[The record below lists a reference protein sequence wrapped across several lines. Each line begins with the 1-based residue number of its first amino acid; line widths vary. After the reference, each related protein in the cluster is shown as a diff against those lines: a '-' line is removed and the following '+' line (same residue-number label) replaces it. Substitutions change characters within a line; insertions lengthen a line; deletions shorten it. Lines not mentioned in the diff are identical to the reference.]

1 MSTPT
6 TGLAPLDILSDQ
18 PVPPQHRHG
27 LYSAA
32 TVLET
37 PRLKHAY
44 ATWTSDTCAE
54 GGYWALC
61 NPEDPTAENTNGV
74 KRLDRPRWQTA
85 FPFAIYAGISCD
97 RIGFDNAAQR
107 AKARLAAA
115 EERLVERAL
124 WQGKAGILP
133 ALNRGD
139 ATVLSTTPV
148 SLTAAVA
155 LLEEALGESTVA
167 AGLIH
172 APRRLAAP
180 AVSAWLA
187 VPEGPRHRSPLGAS
201 WVFGSGYTPS
211 DQAPDGL
218 DDPPD
223 NVTWLYASGQAVV
236 RRSSVEVEPGQH
248 PGTPGYFDPASNTA
262 YAVAERTVLVTLDC
276 PLFAVPVTDDT
287 PQPDPLPAPTGLAVV
302 GDPGETSALITWEPV
317 EGADSYLVEL
327 TPTTVK
333 GR

>member
-6 TGLAPLDILSDQ
+6 TGLAPLEILTDQ
-18 PVPPQHRHG
+18 PVPTQRRYG

-37 PRLKHAY
+37 PRLRHAY
-44 ATWTSDTCAE
+44 ATWTTDDCAD

-61 NPEDPTAENTNGV
+61 NPEDPTAEQDNGV
-74 KRLDRPRWQTA
+74 KRLDRPHWDTA
-85 FPFAIYAGISCD
+85 FPFAINAGISCD

-107 AKARLAAA
+107 ARARLAAA

-133 ALNRGD
+133 RLDSSKA
-139 ATVLSTTPV
+139 VKLSTTPV
-148 SLTAAVA
+148 SLTAGVA

-172 APRRLAAP
+172 APRRMAAP

-201 WVFGSGYTPS
+201 WVFGSGYTPA
-211 DQAPDGL
+211 DQGEDDDADAPG
-218 DDPPD
+218 
-223 NVTWLYASGQAVV
+223 VAWLYATGQAVV
-236 RRSSVEVEPGQH
+236 RRSKVEVEPGQH
-248 PGTPGYFDPASNTA
+248 PGTSGYFDPASNLA
-262 YAVAERTVLVTLDC
+262 YAVAERTILVTLDC
-276 PLFAVPVTDDT
+276 PLFAVPVIDES
-287 PQPDPLPAPTGLAVV
+287 PKPDLLPAPTNVHVV
-302 GDPGETSALITWEPV
+302 GAPGVTTALIDWDRVP
-317 EGADSYLVEL
+317 GADSYLVEI
-327 TPTTVK
+327 TPTAK
-333 GR
+333 KDA

>member
-18 PVPPQHRHG
+18 PVPPQHRYG

-44 ATWTSDTCAE
+44 ATCTSDTCAE

-61 NPEDPTAENTNGV
+61 NPEDPTAEDDNSV

-85 FPFAIYAGISCD
+85 FPFGIYAGISCD

-124 WQGKAGILP
+124 WQGRAGIRP

-139 ATVLSTTPV
+139 ATVLASTPV

-187 VPEGPRHRSPLGAS
+187 VPEGARHRSPLGAT
-201 WVFGSGYTPS
+201 WVFGSGYSPS
-211 DQAPDGL
+211 SLGPPGDDDGGSA
-218 DDPPD
+218 
-223 NVTWLYASGQAVV
+223 WLYATGQAVV
-236 RRSSVEVEPGQH
+236 RRSTVQVEPGQH

-276 PLFAVPVTDDT
+276 PLFAVPVIDDT
-287 PQPDPLPAPTGLAVV
+287 PQPDPLPAPTGLELA
-302 GDPGETSALITWEPV
+302 GDPGVTSALITWDPV

>member
-1 MSTPT
+1 MSTPV

-18 PVPPQHRHG
+18 PVPPQHRYG

-61 NPEDPTAENTNGV
+61 NPEELTAEDDNGV
-74 KRLDRPRWQTA
+74 KRLDKPAWQTA
-85 FPFAIYAGISCD
+85 FPFGIYAGISCD

-107 AKARLAAA
+107 AQARLAAA

-124 WQGKAGILP
+124 WQGKAGIRP

-139 ATVLSTTPV
+139 ATILASTPV
-148 SLTAAVA
+148 SLSAGVA
-155 LLEEALGESTVA
+155 LLEEALGDSTVA

-211 DQAPDGL
+211 SLGPPG
-218 DDPPD
+218 DDD
-223 NVTWLYASGQAVV
+223 EGGSAWLYASGQAVV
-236 RRSSVEVEPGQH
+236 RRSTVHVEPGQH
-248 PGTPGYFDPASNTA
+248 PGGPGYFDPASNTA

-276 PLFAVPVTDDT
+276 PLFAVPVLDDT
-287 PQPDPLPAPTGLAVV
+287 PQPDPLPAPTGLALA
-302 GDPGETSALITWEPV
+302 GDPGVTSALITWDPV
-317 EGADSYLVEL
+317 PGADSYLVEI
-327 TPTTVK
+327 TPTAK